1 MPSCNSTRATLIW
14 TWCCRQRRRGRR
26 AWAKGMCTLLAMGL
40 GARFDGQ
47 VVCTTGLGA
56 RLVAQ
61 PFSSFT
67 GIHVAQEEDQKTTL
81 ARNENTVGMCATN
94 ERKRNKEDKSRT
106 V

>member
-26 AWAKGMCTLLAMGL
+26 AGAKGMYTVGKGL

-67 GIHVAQEEDQKTTL
+67 WRKKKTRRPRWQGT
-81 ARNENTVGMCATN
+81 RIQ
-94 ERKRNKEDKSRT
+94 
-106 V
+106 